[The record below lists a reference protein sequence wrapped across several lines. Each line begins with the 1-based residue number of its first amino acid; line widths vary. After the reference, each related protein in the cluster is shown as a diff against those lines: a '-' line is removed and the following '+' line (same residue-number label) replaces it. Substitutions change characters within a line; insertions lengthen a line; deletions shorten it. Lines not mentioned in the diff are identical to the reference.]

1 LIKGKEK
8 IMIRISAEFNKAD
21 IEALKQTYSGDLI
34 RKAIRSALDKTGT
47 WAKNYIAT
55 DVSSNYN
62 LTASKVKKGIEVKR
76 TSQTA
81 LEVSVKIS
89 GKGLSILDDFGAMQD
104 SIGIKANVS
113 RDKVFSVPHAFINL
127 ARSAGKRVIMLRKGS
142 KRYPTTGKP
151 GRGPS
156 IAILANRMAHRDKM
170 DSDLTN
176 HLYQEMEAQIVKRAM
191 GQAPTPMIE

>member
-1 LIKGKEK
+1 
-8 IMIRISAEFNKAD
+8 MIRISAEFNKAD

-47 WAKNYIAT
+47 WGKNYLAG

-62 LTASKVKKGIEVKR
+62 LSASRVKKAIAVKR
-76 TSQTA
+76 TTQTKN
-81 LEVSVKIS
+81 EVSLTIS
-89 GKGLSILDDFGAMQD
+89 GKGLSVLDDFGAIQD
-104 SIGIKANVS
+104 TIGIKANIS
-113 RDKVFSVPHAFINL
+113 RGKVFSVPHAFINVG
-127 ARSAGKRVIMLRKGS
+127 RGSGKRVIMLRKGS

-156 IAILANRMAHRDKM
+156 IAILANRMAHREKM

-176 HLYQEMEAQIVKRAM
+176 HLYQEMEAQIIKRAM
-191 GQAPTPMIE
+191 GRVGTPLIE